1 MQKNINVIDVYIK
14 SFPARLQNELKKI
27 KTLILEIVPDAE
39 ESISYGMPTFKLNGK
54 NLVHFA
60 GWEKHI
66 GFYPTPNG
74 IQKFKKELA
83 KYKGVKG
90 SVQFRLSEPIPY
102 SLIQKIVKYRV
113 KENNKLK

>member
-1 MQKNINVIDVYIK
+1 MNKKNIINEYIK
-14 SFPARLQNELKKI
+14 TFPPLVQKVLRKI
-27 KTLILEIVPDAE
+27 RSEIKDMVPEAE

-74 IQKFKKELA
+74 IEDFKKELA
-83 KYKGVKG
+83 KYKGAKG
-90 SVQFRLSEPIPY
+90 SVQFSLSEPIPY
-102 SLIQKIVKYRV
+102 ALIKKIVKFRV
-113 KENNKLK
+113 KENLKKK